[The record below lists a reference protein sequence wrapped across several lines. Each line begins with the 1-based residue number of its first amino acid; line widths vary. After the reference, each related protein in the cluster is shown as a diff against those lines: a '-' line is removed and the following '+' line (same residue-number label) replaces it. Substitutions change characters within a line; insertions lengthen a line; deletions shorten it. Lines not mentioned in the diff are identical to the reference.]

1 MDLRITV
8 EDLVEASAARAR
20 AEAVEWAAMI
30 GFRDAELAR
39 IVRVER
45 PMQRLVETVGIAKEI
60 ALAMGLSEGQVIQRL
75 AAAERLTE
83 HAPLT
88 WMSFIAGG
96 IDAARAKEI
105 AVTLGR
111 LERAES
117 RTRLD
122 ETVVPYA
129 ETHTASELRGWLKRF
144 VTRVEADLAVERAN
158 AERDKRHVQVV
169 HVDDGMAWLSAY
181 LPSHHAAAVEKRLRR
196 EAKALGAGDDR
207 SKAQREADL
216 LVDLAANGTTDTTSN
231 EPGIRADI
239 AVTIDAK
246 VLTGLTAGHAVSAD
260 GSWTVPAEWV
270 LESALAG
277 EAFWHRLLVD
287 PIIGDT
293 LAHQYVGRFAPD
305 VLARAIAF
313 RDGTCSGGGQSV
325 TQAPHVERSE
335 TGRPRRAPAS
345 RGMSARNEHVR
356 PAPCARSRQSP
367 RQTPTAAR
375 TRSIRA
381 RARPRVAS
389 GRSTPALTHDRRFG
403 SCWCRM
409 RQSWDD

>member
-45 PMQRLVETVGIAKEI
+45 PMQRLVETAGIAKEI

-75 AAAERLTE
+75 ASAERLTE

-88 WMSFIAGG
+88 WMSFISGG

-105 AVTLGR
+105 SLALGR
-111 LERAES
+111 LERADS
-117 RTRLD
+117 KTRLD

-129 ETHTASELRGWLKRF
+129 ETHTVAEVRGWLKRF

-158 AERDKRHVQVV
+158 AEREKRHVEVT
-169 HVDDGMAWLSAY
+169 HLDDGMAWLSAY
-181 LPSHHAAAVEKRLRR
+181 LPSHHAAAVEARLRR

-207 SKAQREADL
+207 SKAQREADA
-216 LVDLAANGTTDTTSN
+216 LVDLVVSGTADTTST
-231 EPGIRADI
+231 EPGIRSDI

-246 VLTGLTAGHAVSAD
+246 VLTSLTAGHAASAD
-260 GSWTVPAEWV
+260 GSWSVPAEWV

-293 LAHQYVGRFAPD
+293 LAHQYVGRFAPTSLRGPLPS
-305 VLARAIAF
+305 VTARAA
-313 RDGTCSGGGQSV
+313 
-325 TQAPHVERSE
+325 AP
-335 TGRPRRAPAS
+335 GA
-345 RGMSARNEHVR
+345 
-356 PAPCARSRQSP
+356 
-367 RQTPTAAR
+367 
-375 TRSIRA
+375 
-381 RARPRVAS
+381 
-389 GRSTPALTHDRRFG
+389 
-403 SCWCRM
+403 
-409 RQSWDD
+409 

>member
-39 IVRVER
+39 IVRIER
-45 PMQRLVETVGIAKEI
+45 PMQRLVETAGIAKEI
-60 ALAMGLSEGQVIQRL
+60 ALAMGLSEGQVVQRL

-88 WMSFIAGG
+88 WLSFISGG

-105 AVTLGR
+105 SLALGR

-117 RTRLD
+117 KRRLD

-129 ETHTASELRGWLKRF
+129 ETHTAAELRGWLKRF
-144 VTRVEADLAVERAN
+144 VARVEADLAVERAN
-158 AERDKRHVQVV
+158 AERDKRHVEVT
-169 HVDDGMAWLSAY
+169 HLDDGMAWLSAY
-181 LPSHHAAAVEKRLRR
+181 LPSHHAAAIENRLRR

-207 SKAQREADL
+207 SKAQREADALLDL
-216 LVDLAANGTTDTTSN
+216 LVNGTTDTTST

-246 VLTGLTAGHAVSAD
+246 VLTSLTTGHAASAD
-260 GSWTVPAEWV
+260 GSWSVPAEWV

-277 EAFWHRLLVD
+277 EAFWHLLLVD

-313 RDGTCSGGGQSV
+313 RDGTCSGDACLRPASECDLD
-325 TQAPHVERSE
+325 HVEPWPDGRTEGSNLDPKCRREHALKGHGVLERILARHHARGRGNHRVRHRPPPEPDRSE
-335 TGRPRRAPAS
+335 L
-345 RGMSARNEHVR
+345 EHVLAWR
-356 PAPCARSRQSP
+356 LA
-367 RQTPTAAR
+367 
-375 TRSIRA
+375 
-381 RARPRVAS
+381 
-389 GRSTPALTHDRRFG
+389 DRLRL
-403 SCWCRM
+403 
-409 RQSWDD
+409 